1 MHNQDR
7 LVIEQALEHATQSCN
22 LSPALR
28 ESAALASLCAG
39 ANNEIEHPAWDEV
52 ANRIAKMSDAQIA
65 DLIRV
70 GTARFHLLNKA
81 EQLNIIRVN
90 QQRQRDATPTHPRAE
105 SIEDAIVRLKDAGC
119 TQDRIVELLN
129 DLDIEPTLTAHPTET
144 RRRTI
149 LDKQTELAHC
159 IVRLRDEKLT
169 QRQRQETK
177 DELNRIIAM
186 MLMTDEIRAQ
196 RLGVPDEVKN
206 GIYFLTTTIWKTV
219 PQLFRDIVYAA
230 QSAFGAEKAQ
240 IVANDLPAI
249 LRYRTWIGG
258 DRDGNPSV
266 TAKVTRQTMTQMRGA
281 AVLLWDAELANLR
294 HILSVST
301 RRADLG
307 TEIHSV
313 VEKDIAWI
321 TDQEHYAQ
329 RRFEPIRV
337 RLTQMRARIESDPT
351 YNASCLVADLQM
363 IRRSLLNA
371 GLIDH
376 AESGPLSDAIVRAK
390 VFGLHL
396 ATLDVRQHSQIH
408 NEAVAELLNLAGVC
422 ADFADRSEQ
431 DKLTILRQEIRSA
444 RPLTP
449 INAELT
455 DPTAQVL
462 ETLRVVFDAVESE
475 PDSIE
480 SWIISMTHHVS
491 DMLCVLLLM
500 KEVGLYR
507 PASASKPARSL
518 VHIVPLFE
526 TIEDLELAPSL
537 MDATLTD
544 PAFSSHLRSVNHGD
558 QLEQEVMLGYS
569 DSNKDGGFLMANVA
583 LANAQR
589 EIAQVFIKHNT
600 RLRYFHGRGG
610 TIGRGGGR
618 AGRAILAAPQGART
632 GRLRF
637 TEQGEVITFRYALP
651 EMAHR
656 HLEQIIHASL
666 IASSNIN
673 APSQDIE
680 FEKLAHQLACT
691 ARDAYRNLIDD
702 PQFWD
707 WFIAVSPINH
717 IGAMPIA
724 SRPVSR
730 ATGSELTFDKL
741 RAIPWVFSWGQM
753 RALVPGWYGIGSAV
767 ENATTTQREQLVHA
781 AQRPF
786 VSTVLENAAQ
796 ELARARMPILKR
808 YATMAPNG
816 LVMFERIKSEFD
828 HTKSAILN
836 ATGRETLMDHS
847 PVVGRSI
854 EDRNPWTDILNLAQI
869 ELLKRFAV
877 ADEQHKPQLKL
888 ILHASINSIAS
899 AMQSTG

>member
-7 LVIEQALEHATQSCN
+7 LVIEHALEHATQSCN
-22 LSPALR
+22 LSQALR
-28 ESAALASLCAG
+28 DSTTLAALCAS
-39 ANNEIEHPAWDEV
+39 ANNEIDHPAWDEV
-52 ANRIAKMSDAQIA
+52 ARKIEHMSDAQIA

-90 QQRQRDATPTHPRAE
+90 QQRQRDANPTHPRAE
-105 SIEDAIVRLKDAGC
+105 SIDDAIVRLKDAGC
-119 TQDRIVELLN
+119 TQERVAELLS

-149 LDKQTELAHC
+149 LDKQTELARC
-159 IVRLRDEKLT
+159 IVHLRDENLT
-169 QRQRQETK
+169 RREREETSN
-177 DELNRIIAM
+177 ELDRIIAM
-186 MLMTDEIRAQ
+186 MLMTDEIRAE
-196 RLGVPDEVKN
+196 RLGVTDEVKN

-219 PQLFRDIVYAA
+219 PELFRDIVYAA
-230 QSAFGAEKAQ
+230 RSAFGAEHAT

-266 TAKVTRQTMTQMRGA
+266 TAKVTQQTMTQMRDA
-281 AVLLWDAELANLR
+281 ANLLWDAELANLR

-307 TEIHSV
+307 TEIHEA

-321 TDQEHYAQ
+321 TDKEHYAQ
-329 RRFEPIRV
+329 RRYEPIRV

-351 YNASCLVADLQM
+351 YNASGLVEDLQM
-363 IRRSLLNA
+363 IRRALLNA
-371 GLIDH
+371 GLVDH
-376 AESGPLSDAIVRAK
+376 AEQGPLADTIVRAK

-396 ATLDVRQHSQIH
+396 ATLDIRQHSQIH
-408 NEAVAELLNLAGVC
+408 NAAVAELLNLAGVC
-422 ADFADRSEQ
+422 TNFTEQSED
-431 DKLTILRQEIRSA
+431 DKLAILRQEIDSA

-449 INAELT
+449 INAELS
-455 DPTAQVL
+455 DSTAQVIQ
-462 ETLRVVFDAVESE
+462 TLRVVFDAVTRE
-475 PDSIE
+475 PDSIQ

-491 DMLCVLLLM
+491 DMLSVLLLM

-507 PASASKPARSL
+507 PASATKPAKSL

-526 TIEDLELAPSL
+526 TIDDLELAPSL
-537 MDATLTD
+537 MDATLND
-544 PAFSSHLRSVNHGD
+544 PAFSSHLRAVNPTD

-589 EIAQVFIKHNT
+589 EIAKVFIKNNT

-673 APSQDIE
+673 ASQPDTEIE
-680 FEKLAHQLACT
+680 QLAYQLACS
-691 ARDAYRNLIDD
+691 ARDAYRTLIDD
-702 PQFWD
+702 PKFWN
-707 WFIAVSPINH
+707 WFIAVSPIYH

-730 ATGSELTFDKL
+730 ATGSALTFDTL

-753 RALVPGWYGIGSAV
+753 RALVPGWFGIGSAIQS
-767 ENATTTQREQLVHA
+767 ATPDQRDQLTQA

-786 VSTVLENAAQ
+786 ISTVLENAAQ

-808 YATMAPNG
+808 YAIMAPNG
-816 LVMFERIKSEFD
+816 NDMFERIKSEFD
-828 HTKSAILN
+828 HTKSAILS
-836 ATGRETLMDHS
+836 ATGRQTLMDHS

-869 ELLKRFAV
+869 ELLKRFAS
-877 ADEQHKPQLKL
+877 ANEDQQPKLKL
-888 ILHASINSIAS
+888 MLHASINAIAS

>member
-7 LVIEQALEHATQSCN
+7 LVIDQSLENATQSCN
-22 LSPALR
+22 LSEALL
-28 ESAALASLCAG
+28 ESKALASLCAN

-52 ANRIAKMSDAQIA
+52 ADRIAKMSDAEIA

-90 QQRQRDATPTHPRAE
+90 QQRQRDSDPAHPRAE
-105 SIEDAIVRLKDAGC
+105 SIEDAMVRLRDMGC
-119 TQDRIVELLN
+119 TQDCIVGLLN

-149 LDKQTELAHC
+149 LDKQTEVARC

-169 QRQRQETK
+169 KRQRAETK
-177 DELNRIIAM
+177 NELDRIIAM

-206 GIYFLTTTIWKTV
+206 GIYFLTTTIWETV

-230 QSAFGAEKAQ
+230 RSAFEVQQAQ

-266 TAKVTRQTMTQMRGA
+266 TADVTRQTMSQMHE
-281 AVLLWDAELANLR
+281 AVIQLWDTELANLR

-307 TEIHSV
+307 TEIHDA
-313 VEKDIAWI
+313 VERDIAWV
-321 TDQEHYAQ
+321 TDQEHLAQ

-337 RLTQMRARIESDPT
+337 RLAQMRARVESDAT
-351 YNASCLVADLQM
+351 YNAACLINDLQV
-363 IRRSLLNA
+363 IRRALLNA
-371 GLIDH
+371 GLVDD
-376 AESGPLSDAIVRAK
+376 AECGPLSDAIVRAK

-396 ATLDVRQHSQIH
+396 ATLDIRQHSQVH
-408 NEAVAELLNLAGVC
+408 NEAVAELLKLAGVC
-422 ADFADRSEQ
+422 ADFEDQSEQ
-431 DKLTILRQEIRSA
+431 DKLTILRLEIGNA

-449 INAELT
+449 INADLT
-455 DPTAQVL
+455 GSTAQVL
-462 ETLRVVFDAVESE
+462 DTLRVVFSAIETE
-475 PDSIE
+475 PDSIR

-507 PASASKPARSL
+507 PPSASKPAMSK

-526 TIEDLELAPSL
+526 TIDDLELAPSL

-544 PAFSSHLRSVNHGD
+544 SAFSSHLCAVNHGD

-666 IASSNIN
+666 IASSNID
-673 APSQDIE
+673 APQQDTE
-680 FEKLAHQLACT
+680 FEKLAYQLACS
-691 ARDAYRNLIDD
+691 ARDAYRTLIDD
-702 PQFWD
+702 PKFWD

-753 RALVPGWYGIGSAV
+753 RALVPGWYGIGSAIGC
-767 ENATTTQREQLVHA
+767 ATHDQRDKLIHA
-781 AQRPF
+781 ANRPF

-796 ELARARMPILKR
+796 ELARARMPILRR
-808 YATMAPNG
+808 YAIMAPNG
-816 LVMFERIKSEFD
+816 LDMFERIKSEFD
-828 HTKSAILN
+828 RTKSAILST
-836 ATGRETLMDHS
+836 TGGESLMDHS

-869 ELLKRFAV
+869 ELLKRFAI
-877 ADEQHKPQLKL
+877 ADDSQQPQLKL
-888 ILHASINSIAS
+888 ILHASINAIAS

>member
-1 MHNQDR
+1 MDNQDR
-7 LVIEQALEHATQSCN
+7 IAIERSLEKATQSCN
-22 LSPALR
+22 LSQAYSDSK
-28 ESAALASLCAG
+28 EMASLCAT

-52 ANRIAKMSDAQIA
+52 ANRIAKMSDEHIA
-65 DLIRV
+65 DIIRV

-90 QQRQRDATPTHPRAE
+90 QQRQRDADSTHPRAE
-105 SIEDAIVRLKDAGC
+105 SIEDALIHLKGLGC
-119 TQDRIVELLN
+119 TQECIVELIN

-149 LDKQTELAHC
+149 LDKQTEVARC
-159 IVRLRDEKLT
+159 IVRLRDEQLT
-169 QRQRQETK
+169 KRQREETMS
-177 DELNRIIAM
+177 ELDRIIAM

-196 RLGVPDEVKN
+196 RLGVEDEVKN
-206 GIYFLTTTIWKTV
+206 GIYFLTTTIWETV
-219 PQLFRDIVYAA
+219 PQLFRDIVSAA
-230 QSAFGAEKAQ
+230 RSAYGSEEAMV
-240 IVANDLPAI
+240 VANDLPAI

-266 TAKVTRQTMTQMRGA
+266 TAQVTRQTMTQMRNA
-281 AVLLWDAELANLR
+281 AILLWDAQLANLR

-301 RRADLG
+301 RRVDLG
-307 TEIHSV
+307 TEIHSA
-313 VEKDIAWI
+313 VEQDIDWI

-329 RRFEPIRV
+329 RRHEPIRV

-351 YNASCLVADLQM
+351 YNAECLVEDLQI
-363 IRRSLLNA
+363 IRRALKVA
-371 GLIDH
+371 GLMDH
-376 AESGPLSDAIVRAK
+376 AECGPLSDAIVRAK

-396 ATLDVRQHSQIH
+396 ATLDIRQHSQIH
-408 NEAVAELLNLAGVC
+408 NAAVSELLNLAGVC
-422 ADFADRSEQ
+422 SDFEEQSEQ
-431 DKLTILRQEIRSA
+431 DKLTILRQEIHSA

-449 INAELT
+449 INAQLS

-475 PDSIE
+475 PDSIQ

-491 DMLCVLLLM
+491 DMLSVLLLM

-507 PASASKPARSL
+507 PPMGTHPAMSM

-526 TIEDLELAPSL
+526 TIDDLELAPSL
-537 MDATLTD
+537 MDSTLTD
-544 PAFSSHLRSVNHGD
+544 SVFLSHLNAVNQGNPI
-558 QLEQEVMLGYS
+558 EQEVMLGYS

-589 EIAQVFIKHNT
+589 EIAEVFKKHNT

-618 AGRAILAAPQGART
+618 AGRAILAAPQGAQT

-666 IASSNIN
+666 LASSKTNT
-673 APSQDIE
+673 PPRDIE
-680 FEKLAHQLACT
+680 FEKLAYQLACA
-691 ARDAYRNLIDD
+691 ARDAYRTLIDD
-702 PQFWD
+702 PEFWD
-707 WFIAVSPINH
+707 WFIGVSPINH

-730 ATGSELTFDKL
+730 ATGSDLTFESL

-753 RALVPGWYGIGSAV
+753 RALVPGWYGIGTAIKSA
-767 ENATTTQREQLVHA
+767 TQDQRDQLEQA
-781 AQRPF
+781 AKRPF
-786 VSTVLENAAQ
+786 VSTIFENAAQ
-796 ELARARMPILKR
+796 EMARARMPILRR
-808 YATMAPNG
+808 YAMMSPEG
-816 LVMFERIKSEFD
+816 LAMFERIQTEFD
-828 HTKSAILN
+828 LTKSAILN
-836 ATGRETLMDHS
+836 ATNRKTLMDHS

-869 ELLKRFAV
+869 ELLKRFDN
-877 ADEQHKPQLKL
+877 ADEEQIPQLKL
-888 ILHASINSIAS
+888 TLHASINAIAS

>member
-7 LVIEQALEHATQSCN
+7 LVIEQSLQNATGSCHLTQALLDSKAM
-22 LSPALR
+22 
-28 ESAALASLCAG
+28 ASLCAS

-52 ANRIAKMSDAQIA
+52 ANRIAKMSDVQIA
-65 DLIRV
+65 DIIRV

-90 QQRQRDATPTHPRAE
+90 QQRQRDADPTHPRAE
-105 SIEDAIVRLKDAGC
+105 SIEDAMVHLKSVGC
-119 TQDRIVELLN
+119 TKESIVGLLN

-149 LDKQTELAHC
+149 LDKQTDVARC

-169 QRQRQETK
+169 QRQREETK
-177 DELNRIIAM
+177 NELDRIIAM

-206 GIYFLTTTIWKTV
+206 GIYFLTTTIWETV

-230 QSAFGAEKAQ
+230 QSALGMEQ
-240 IVANDLPAI
+240 SQVVANDLPAI

-258 DRDGNPSV
+258 DRDGNPGV
-266 TAKVTRQTMTQMRGA
+266 TAKVTRQTMTQMRQA
-281 AVLLWDAELANLR
+281 ASLLWEEQLANLR

-301 RRADLG
+301 LRADLG
-307 TEIHSV
+307 TEIQDA
-313 VEKDIAWI
+313 VERDIAWI
-321 TDQEHYAQ
+321 TDQKHLAQ
-329 RRFEPIRV
+329 RRHEPIRV
-337 RLTQMRARIESDPT
+337 RLTQMFSRMKSDAT
-351 YNASCLVADLQM
+351 YNALCLSEDLQM
-363 IRRSLLNA
+363 IRRALLNA
-371 GLIDH
+371 GLVDH
-376 AESGPLSDAIVRAK
+376 AECGPLSDAIVRAK
-390 VFGLHL
+390 VFGMHL
-396 ATLDVRQHSQIH
+396 ATLDIRQHSQIH

-422 ADFADRSEQ
+422 PDFADQSEQ
-431 DKLTILRQEIRSA
+431 DKLTILRQEIGSA

-455 DPTAQVL
+455 EPTAQVL
-462 ETLRVVFDAVESE
+462 ETLRVVLDAVETE
-475 PDSIE
+475 PDSIR

-507 PASASKPARSL
+507 PSNASKPAMSK

-526 TIEDLELAPSL
+526 TIDDLELASSL

-544 PAFSSHLRSVNHGD
+544 PAFSSHLSAVNHGEE
-558 QLEQEVMLGYS
+558 LEQEVMLGYS

-589 EIAQVFIKHNT
+589 EIANIFIKNKT

-666 IASSNIN
+666 IASSKID
-673 APSQDIE
+673 APPQDTE
-680 FEKLAHQLACT
+680 FETIAYELACS
-691 ARDAYRNLIDD
+691 ARDAYRRLIDD
-702 PQFWD
+702 PKFWN

-730 ATGSELTFDKL
+730 ATGSGLTFDTL

-753 RALVPGWYGIGSAV
+753 RALVPGWYGIGFAV
-767 ENATTTQREQLVHA
+767 ECAPKDQRDQFMHA
-781 AQRPF
+781 AKRPF
-786 VSTVLENAAQ
+786 VSTVLENASQ
-796 ELARARMPILKR
+796 ELARARMPILRR
-808 YATMAPNG
+808 YATMAPDG
-816 LVMFERIKSEFD
+816 LAMFETIKTEFD
-828 HTKSAILN
+828 LTKSAILN
-836 ATGRETLMDHS
+836 ATGGDSLMDHS

-869 ELLKRFAV
+869 ELLKRFSV
-877 ADEQHKPQLKL
+877 ADDAQRSQLKL
-888 ILHASINSIAS
+888 ILHASINAIAS